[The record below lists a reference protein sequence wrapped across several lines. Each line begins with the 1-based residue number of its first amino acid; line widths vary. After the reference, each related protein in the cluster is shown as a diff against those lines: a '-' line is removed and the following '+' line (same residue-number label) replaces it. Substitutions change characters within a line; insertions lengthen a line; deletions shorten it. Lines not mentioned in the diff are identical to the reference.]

1 MPKPIPAIPSAMF
14 LLVPMVQHE
23 LSPVVLDS
31 VSKSGADPAPSE
43 LRIRLTIQESLMRII
58 SSALL
63 VIATTIMVDPAAAE
77 QIGEIGTDWT
87 GNDIVVEAITDP
99 DVAGV
104 TCHLTY
110 FSRGLIDRL
119 SKGNW
124 FEDPSNSSIAC
135 RQTGPIV
142 VGDIETDKNGE
153 EVFSEGRSLVFK
165 SLAVR
170 RIYDRKNNT
179 LVYVSYSRQ
188 IKEGSAKMAVSTVP
202 LFDEQVSWAAGRPN

>member
-1 MPKPIPAIPSAMF
+1 MRSSIASA
-14 LLVPMVQHE
+14 
-23 LSPVVLDS
+23 
-31 VSKSGADPAPSE
+31 
-43 LRIRLTIQESLMRII
+43 
-58 SSALL
+58 
-63 VIATTIMVDPAAAE
+63 VIALVCLAAPANAADRV
-77 QIGEIGTDWT
+77 GEVGVDWT
-87 GNDIVVEAITDP
+87 GNDIVIDAVPDP
-99 DVAGV
+99 KVQGV
-104 TCHLTY
+104 TCHVTY
-110 FSRGLIDRL
+110 FERGVIDRL
-119 SKGNW
+119 RNGNW